1 MLTSSVSTIQNPPIP
16 AGQTPG
22 QKIGIIVPQ
31 KPIFDNRPQ
40 SARSWWKT
48 IVMICV
54 LTHDNF
60 GGTMLKDI

>member
-1 MLTSSVSTIQNPPIP
+1 M
-16 AGQTPG
+16 PG
-22 QKIGIIVPQ
+22 QKIGIIVTQ

-40 SARSWWKT
+40 SACSWWKT